1 MVVTVVNSAQRYSE
15 LVAHL
20 EPHRA
25 GLGEPQMVGVGG
37 ASSTD
42 QAGLR
47 CHEPEVGFVAK
58 PTGLANRKYALVDL
72 PGGVDVNVCG
82 SRREIIVGSRRDDR
96 GYAGLLGRGFDFS
109 GATLLPP
116 RLSRRY

>member
-1 MVVTVVNSAQRYSE
+1 MARLPPGDFVSGVVVVSVMDSAQGYGE
-15 LVAHL
+15 LIAHL

-47 CHEPEVGFVAK
+47 CNEPEVGFVAEA
-58 PTGLANRKYALVDL
+58 TGLANREDAFVDL
-72 PGGVDVNVCG
+72 PGCIVVSVCR
-82 SRREIIVGSRRDDR
+82 SRRELVI
-96 GYAGLLGRGFDFS
+96 GR
-109 GATLLPP
+109 L
-116 RLSRRY
+116 